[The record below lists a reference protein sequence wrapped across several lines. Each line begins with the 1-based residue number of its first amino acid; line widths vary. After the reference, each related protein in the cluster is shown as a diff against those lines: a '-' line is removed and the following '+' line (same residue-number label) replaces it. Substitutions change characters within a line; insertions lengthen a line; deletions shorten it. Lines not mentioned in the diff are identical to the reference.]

1 LEYQFDYG
9 IMHLPVINLDMGIFT
24 DREGFFTIMS
34 SMAAIVPAEELNS
47 RLAGLRSRM
56 DLRCPDWELAVF
68 ISKINLYYFTGTM
81 QEGMLLIPRNGDAVF
96 WVRRSYERALEESMF
111 PDIRQMDS
119 YRDVT
124 APEGGF
130 PAKVHLEMEILPM
143 ALFQRLQKYFP
154 FMEAKPLDAQISA
167 LRSIKSSFELELL
180 RKAGRM
186 HIRVLEDRLPTI
198 MREGMSEVEL
208 AAGLFSIMLEEGH
221 HGLSR
226 FGMFDTEI
234 VLGHI
239 GFGESSIYPAYFNGP
254 GGNLGL
260 SPAVPLMGNRERK
273 LRKGDLIFID
283 VGVGY
288 EGYHT
293 DKTMTYVFGGSLSDK
308 AVALHERCVGIQDK
322 TAAMLKPGAVPSDIY
337 RTVIDSLEPAFLE
350 NFMGF
355 KNRRVRFLGHG
366 IGLVI
371 DEFPVIAEG
380 FDEPLQ
386 EGMVIA
392 LEPKYG
398 LEGTGLLGIENTFL
412 VTPEGGI
419 CLTGESRG
427 LISVY

>member
-1 LEYQFDYG
+1 
-9 IMHLPVINLDMGIFT
+9 
-24 DREGFFTIMS
+24 MS
-34 SMAAIVPAEELNS
+34 AIVPDEELKR
-47 RLAGLRSRM
+47 RLTGLRGIM

-81 QEGMLLIPRNGDAVF
+81 QEGMLLIPRTGEAAF

-119 YRDVT
+119 YRDVS
-124 APEGGF
+124 APVGGF
-130 PAKVHLEMEILPM
+130 PSVVYLEMEILPL
-143 ALFQRLQKYFP
+143 AYFQRLQKYFP
-154 FMEAKPLDAQISA
+154 FKEAKPLDAQISA
-167 LRSIKSSFELELL
+167 LRSIKSDFELELL

-186 HIRVLEDRLPTI
+186 HIRVLEDRLPSI

-234 VLGHI
+234 ILGHI
-239 GFGESSIYPAYFNGP
+239 GFGESSIYPVYFNGP

-260 SPAVPLMGNRERK
+260 SPAVPFMGNRERK

-293 DKTMTYVFGGSLSDK
+293 DKTTTYVFDGRLSDE
-308 AVALHERCVGIQDK
+308 AVALHERCVGLQDEI
-322 TAAMLKPGAVPSDIY
+322 ASMLKPGAIPSNIY
-337 RTVIDSLEPAFLE
+337 RTVMNSLEPSFLK
-350 NFMGF
+350 NFMGY
-355 KNRRVRFLGHG
+355 KDRRVRFLGHG

-398 LEGTGLLGIENTFL
+398 LEGTGMLGIENTFL

-419 CLTGESRG
+419 CLTGENRG
-427 LISVY
+427 LIPVY